1 MPGSPSSDIDDLV
14 HLQAQPPARVT
25 QAVRNGAGGVLDKLR
40 VMHGLERKALEGKRL
55 EQLGRRAG
63 LREHEFQLV
72 TGSYSKLGTGL
83 GADANPVQST
93 RRLDGAVRFHRDRES
108 ARMQRLDQRIVYLQ
122 QWFTAGEN
130 DKAIL
135 SRCSPF

>member
-1 MPGSPSSDIDDLV
+1 
-14 HLQAQPPARVT
+14 
-25 QAVRNGAGGVLDKLR
+25 
-40 VMHGLERKALEGKRL
+40 MHGLERKALEGKRL

-63 LREHEFQLV
+63 LRKHEFQLV
-72 TGSYSKLGTGL
+72 AGSYSKLGTGL

-93 RRLDGAVRFHRDRES
+93 RRLDGAVRFHRDRKS

-122 QWFTAGEN
+122 QRLTAGEN

-135 SRCSPF
+135 SRCSPFGLDLIRKLCRRRVAASTRAIRTHKLGIAERTLRG